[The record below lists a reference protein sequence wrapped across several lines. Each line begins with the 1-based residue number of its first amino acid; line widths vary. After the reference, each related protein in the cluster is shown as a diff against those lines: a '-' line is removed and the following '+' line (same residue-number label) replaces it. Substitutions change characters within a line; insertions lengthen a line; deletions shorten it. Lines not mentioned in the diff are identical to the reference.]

1 MSVGGLVEILN
12 CHPYLWN
19 CIDSFPVEES
29 GQAQFLNGFQ
39 LSSYFRFVTLHCMA
53 KINLRNIRACCILSY
68 TILFTLLIFSRSPVK
83 FSGIFSRLSHI

>member
-29 GQAQFLNGFQ
+29 GQAQFLNSFQ

-53 KINLRNIRACCILSY
+53 KINLRNIQACYILSY
-68 TILFTLLIFSRSPVK
+68 TYYFVYAVDI
-83 FSGIFSRLSHI
+83 